1 MVAITRWNPM
11 REMYDLTDRM
21 NRLFGG
27 HAGRGLTRDGEDQ
40 EYAGVWAPAVDVRE
54 REGGLELS
62 VELPGIDP
70 KDVDVSV
77 ENGVLS
83 IRGERQFEKCEE
95 GESYHRVERAYGSFE
110 RTFRLPSSY
119 NAEKIEA
126 KANHGVLTLSVPK
139 REEAKPRSIKVK
151 IN

>member
-1 MVAITRWNPM
+1 MVAITRWSPM

-27 HAGRGLTRDGEDQ
+27 FAGRELARNGEDQ

-54 REGGLELS
+54 KEDGLELS
-62 VELPGIDP
+62 VELPGVDP

-95 GESYHRVERAYGSFE
+95 GECYHRVERAYGSFE
-110 RTFRLPSSY
+110 RTFRIPSSY

-126 KANHGVLTLSVPK
+126 KANHGVLTLRLPK
-139 REEAKPRSIKVK
+139 SMPSQKRIQVK
-151 IN
+151 AG